1 MLSKNIV
8 KQIRG
13 RAIAMDWNMAFGGK
27 SKGNRHLFR
36 VAKIARFLAKKENAD
51 ITICESGAWLHDIGL
66 TVGNDNNPKK
76 IRAIAEAFLSKLRI
90 SNNLQKKIADCVE
103 SHEGLVRPKIL
114 EASIVHDADVL
125 DKMGPLGII
134 RHTWKITN
142 LIDPN
147 ANANEIF
154 VLIEKHLHWRKSKL
168 QTPTAK
174 QLSKLLEKQF
184 EEFFADR
191 NFAVIIIR
199 EIRAL
204 ARKGIA
210 TERIAKIMQRKFKNN
225 FTLALNDQLSC
236 RFLNLFQKL

>member
-1 MLSKNIV
+1 MIN
-8 KQIRG
+8 KQILKKIKQH
-13 RAIAMDWNMAFGGK
+13 AIDMDWNVAFGGK

-36 VAKIARFLAKKENAD
+36 VVKIARFLAKKENAD

-66 TVGNDNNPKK
+66 ISGNDNNPKK
-76 IRAIAEAFLSKLRI
+76 IRAIAEAFLNKLRI
-90 SNNLQKKIADCVE
+90 SNDLQRKIADCVE
-103 SHEGLVRPKIL
+103 SHEGIIKAKTL
-114 EASIVHDADVL
+114 ESKIVHDADVL

-142 LIDPN
+142 LIDPD
-147 ANANEIF
+147 ADANEIF
-154 VLIEKHLHWRKSKL
+154 VLIEKHLRWRKSKL

-174 QLSKLLEKQF
+174 QLSKLFEKQF

-191 NFAVIIIR
+191 NLAVITIQ

-204 ARKGIA
+204 ARKGIV

-225 FTLALNDQLSC
+225 FTLALNDQLNC